1 MWSKPNPPLPVTI
14 IKPTIILVLVFPTV
28 SANKVMSIHRSLGI
42 MLHPGQC
49 FRINHFVTKLSKQN
63 CSRTAFTWFSISL
76 FIELHSLGPRV
87 GPEPCKQCDIRFK
100 K

>member
-49 FRINHFVTKLSKQN
+49 FRINHFVTNYLNKTVAEQLLHG
-63 CSRTAFTWFSISL
+63 FTFRFSL
-76 FIELHSLGPRV
+76 NYMGPRV